1 MVVATELLLGG
12 DNTSI
17 DLDFCFMLALAE
29 EFGSLLLKKLV
40 TIIHNGQNNKV
51 KFLETQYYTTDVT
64 ISGHYG
70 ICHSCRFDFSKSS
83 N

>member
-17 DLDFCFMLALAE
+17 DLDFCFILALAE

-51 KFLETQYYTTDVT
+51 
-64 ISGHYG
+64 
-70 ICHSCRFDFSKSS
+70 
-83 N
+83 